1 MDSKISA
8 NISRIIMCNKI
19 CCFKYMFLLIVIIQ
33 QQELISYRGAEDYNA
48 RRYNNASGCIL
59 RSSWRMRTEA
69 LMIYYKNISTQQEKK
84 KIKIREQY
92 ALEILLSLQF
102 KHQCFLL
109 KPYFHQI
116 RLNG

>member
-1 MDSKISA
+1 MDSKTSA

-69 LMIYYKNISTQQEKK
+69 FMIYYKNISTQQEKK
-84 KIKIREQY
+84 KLRFENNM
-92 ALEILLSLQF
+92 
-102 KHQCFLL
+102 LL
-109 KPYFHQI
+109 KYYSRYNSSINAF
-116 RLNG
+116 